1 MNLLYLSCHSIAEFL
16 EIKCFT
22 DLGHDVISQGT
33 YNDPNNLGADA
44 ARPKIVSP
52 HLRYDPDLNPLAK
65 LEWVTRIDPIP
76 EKLIDWADVIL
87 MHGIERWLPVNW
99 ERIKRKHVVFRANG
113 QSVPH
118 TESVLG
124 KYRAQ
129 GLKVVRYSPLE
140 AMIPGYCGA
149 DALIRF
155 YADES
160 EFTGW
165 NGAKAQAI
173 TVAQAMLKRE
183 LYCKFSVFDAATKG
197 LPRKVYGNSNEDL
210 GDLWGG
216 QLSYEDLKA
225 VYRDNRVGV
234 YTGTAPAQ
242 YTLGFMEMWCTG
254 LPLVCAGP
262 RLMGYGVETPYLI
275 QSGVDGFVF
284 DSTVKMHETVERL
297 LKHPDEATV
306 IGKAGRESAIRFF
319 GYEKVKRNWKA
330 FFDSL

>member
-1 MNLLYLSCHSIAEFL
+1 M
-16 EIKCFT
+16 
-22 DLGHDVISQGT
+22 
-33 YNDPNNLGADA
+33 
-44 ARPKIVSP
+44 
-52 HLRYDPDLNPLAK
+52 
-65 LEWVTRIDPIP
+65 TRIDPIP

-124 KYRAQ
+124 KYRPQ

-140 AMIPGYCGA
+140 ATIPGYCGA

-165 NGAKAQAI
+165 NGAKEQAI

-183 LYCKFSVFDAATKG
+183 LYCKFSVFDAATQG
-197 LPRKVYGNSNEDL
+197 LPRRVYGNSN
-210 GDLWGG
+210 
-216 QLSYEDLKA
+216 EDLKA

-284 DSTVKMHETVERL
+284 DSTMKMHECVERL
-297 LKHPDEATV
+297 LKHSDEAAA

-319 GYEKVKRNWKA
+319 SYSKISTQWRR